1 MLKKGLR
8 NMRKIGIITSLTVA
22 ALLLLGA
29 CIPATETGQ
38 PTTEQLNFQ
47 LVSDA
52 VPGDTDAYDSYLFNL
67 YLEQEQEL
75 ALAFSAEG
83 GKVMVS
89 LFTPSEET
97 WGYNPSF
104 NDTTTTEGEEM
115 GYLKK
120 GRTLSTEEGSF
131 RFTIPEPGDYL
142 VTIKSASP
150 QGEIDVQ
157 VEYQIQ

>member
-1 MLKKGLR
+1 
-8 NMRKIGIITSLTVA
+8 MRKMGIVIPLIVT

-29 CIPATETGQ
+29 CVPGQETGQ
-38 PTTEQLNFQ
+38 PTAEQLNFQ

-52 VPGDTDAYDSYLFNL
+52 APGDTDAYDSYIFNL
-67 YLEQEQEL
+67 SLKQEQEL

-97 WGYNPSF
+97 WGYNSSF
-104 NDTTTTEGEEM
+104 DDTMATEDGEM

-120 GRTLSTEEGSF
+120 GRTLASDEGSF
-131 RFTIPEPGDYL
+131 RFTTPESGDYL
-142 VTIKSASP
+142 VTIKSAIFK
-150 QGEIDVQ
+150 GTIDVQ
-157 VEYQIQ
+157 VAYQIQ

>member
-1 MLKKGLR
+1 
-8 NMRKIGIITSLTVA
+8 MRKMGIITSLIVT

-29 CIPATETGQ
+29 CVPGQETGQ
-38 PTTEQLNFQ
+38 PTAEQLNFQ

-52 VPGDTDAYDSYLFNL
+52 APGDTDAYDSYIFNL
-67 YLEQEQEL
+67 YLKQEQEL
-75 ALAFSAEG
+75 VLAFSAEG

-104 NDTTTTEGEEM
+104 DDTMATEDGEM

-120 GRTLSTEEGSF
+120 GRTLASDEGSF
-131 RFTIPEPGDYL
+131 RFTVPESGDYL
-142 VTIKSASP
+142 VTIKSAIFK
-150 QGEIDVQ
+150 GTIDVQ
-157 VEYQIQ
+157 VAYQIQ

>member
-1 MLKKGLR
+1 
-8 NMRKIGIITSLTVA
+8 MRKIGIITSLIVT

-29 CIPATETGQ
+29 CVPATETGQ
-38 PTTEQLNFQ
+38 PTAEQLNFQ

-52 VPGDTDAYDSYLFNL
+52 VPGDTDAYDSYIFNL

-75 ALAFSAEG
+75 VLAFSTEG
-83 GKVMVS
+83 GKVTMS
-89 LFTPSEET
+89 LFTPSKET
-97 WGYNPSF
+97 WGYTPSF
-104 NDTTTTEGEEM
+104 DETTTTDGEEM

-120 GRTLSTEEGSF
+120 GRMLASDEGSF
-131 RFTIPEPGDYL
+131 RFTVPESGDYL
-142 VTIKSASP
+142 VTIQSASP

>member
-1 MLKKGLR
+1 
-8 NMRKIGIITSLTVA
+8 MRKIGIITFLVVT

-29 CIPATETGQ
+29 CVPGQETGQ
-38 PTTEQLNFQ
+38 PTAEQLNFK

-52 VPGDTDAYDSYLFNL
+52 APGDTDMYDSYIFNL

-89 LFTPSEET
+89 LFTPSKET
-97 WGYNPSF
+97 WGYNPGPG
-104 NDTTTTEGEEM
+104 NTTTTKGEEM

-120 GRTLSTEEGSF
+120 GRVLASDEGSF
-131 RFTIPEPGDYL
+131 RFTVPESGDYL
-142 VTIKSASP
+142 VTIQSASP

>member
-1 MLKKGLR
+1 
-8 NMRKIGIITSLTVA
+8 MRKIGIITFLILT
-22 ALLLLGA
+22 ALLLLGG
-29 CIPATETGQ
+29 CVPGQETGQ
-38 PTTEQLNFQ
+38 PTAEQLNFK
-47 LVSDA
+47 LVSNA
-52 VPGDTDAYDSYLFNL
+52 APGDTDMYDSYIFNL

-75 ALAFSAEG
+75 VLAFSAEG

-89 LFTPSEET
+89 LFTPSKET
-97 WGYNPSF
+97 WGYNLGSG
-104 NDTTTTEGEEM
+104 DTTTPDGEEM

-131 RFTIPEPGDYL
+131 RFTIPESGDYL

>member
-1 MLKKGLR
+1 
-8 NMRKIGIITSLTVA
+8 MRKIGIITSLIVT

-29 CIPATETGQ
+29 CVPATETGQ
-38 PTTEQLNFQ
+38 PTAEQLNFQ

-52 VPGDTDAYDSYLFNL
+52 VPGDTDAYGSYLFNL

-75 ALAFSAEG
+75 VLAFSAEG
-83 GKVMVS
+83 GKLMVS
-89 LFTPSEET
+89 LFTPSKET

-104 NDTTTTEGEEM
+104 DDTATTEDGEM

-120 GRTLSTEEGSF
+120 GRTLATEEGSF
-131 RFTIPEPGDYL
+131 RFTAPESGDYL

-157 VEYQIQ
+157 VGYQIQ